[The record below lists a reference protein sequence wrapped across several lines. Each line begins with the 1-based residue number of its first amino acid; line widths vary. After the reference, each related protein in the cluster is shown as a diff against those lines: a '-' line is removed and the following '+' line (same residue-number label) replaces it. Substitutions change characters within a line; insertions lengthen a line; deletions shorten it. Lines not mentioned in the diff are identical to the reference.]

1 MTNIEELGI
10 NCVLKLSKSVYRA
23 IKNGKGSKANPHIVP
38 VLLSNALQDD
48 SNSTFTIQKEEEGE
62 GNKKG
67 YENKTIC
74 RTSSDSRQ
82 ILGVTFDGCR
92 LWSQ

>member
-1 MTNIEELGI
+1 MGMFAGCGI
-10 NCVLKLSKSVYRA
+10 VV
-23 IKNGKGSKANPHIVP
+23 GGWVG
-38 VLLSNALQDD
+38 
-48 SNSTFTIQKEEEGE
+48 EGE